1 MCCRSVGSARFSMAD
16 DRFLADIQAAS
27 ADSIRWAFR
36 TCVEVLGATRASLLL
51 RETDEDVMR
60 AVAWV
65 GIDAETAAVIEVPMG
80 QGLAGVAAE
89 NNMTLY
95 GDARGTKYMI
105 VPIVRGNRV
114 VGVINLTDRH
124 ADEFSDKDLRVA
136 RAMAEHIAY
145 LLDQA
150 SHSGVDAR
158 SGLPDQRLFI
168 DALEREIE
176 RARRVAAPF
185 TLALIRIPD
194 LPELL
199 DSLGDDG
206 MGEVLRAIGLDLE
219 SQCRRYDVVGHLDTD
234 TFGLLFPAT
243 DSITEQTLSRL
254 IEIVAQRLEPHYG
267 TRALESAVVHYPADG
282 MGVRE
287 LLGLA
292 RRLCGEREDDDG
304 SGPTRLL
311 WPTR

>member
-1 MCCRSVGSARFSMAD
+1 VSEE
-16 DRFLADIQAAS
+16 RFLADIQAAA

-36 TCVEVLGATRASLLL
+36 ACAEVLGARRATLLL

-65 GIDAETAAVIEVPMG
+65 GIDAETAAEIEVPIG
-80 QGLAGVAAE
+80 HGLAGVAAE

-105 VPIVRGNRV
+105 VPVVRANRV
-114 VGVINLTDRH
+114 VGVMNLTERD
-124 ADEFSDKDLRVA
+124 ADEFTDTDIRIA

-145 LLDQA
+145 LLSQA
-150 SHSGVDAR
+150 RHSGVDVR
-158 SGLPDQRLFI
+158 SGLPDQHLFI

-194 LPELL
+194 LPWLL
-199 DSLGDDG
+199 ESLGDDG
-206 MGEVLRAIGLDLE
+206 LGELLRRVGAALQ
-219 SQCRRYDVVGHLDTD
+219 SACRRYDVVGQLDAD

-243 DSITEQTLSRL
+243 DSITEQTVSRL
-254 IEIVAQRLEPHYG
+254 VDIVAQRLEPHHG
-267 TRALESAVVHYPADG
+267 NRLLESAVVHFPADG
-282 MGVRE
+282 AGVRE

-292 RRLCGEREDDDG
+292 RRLCSEGDEDDG

-311 WPTR
+311 WPTSR